1 MGLEDGALLRAA
13 TAQFADRLRGFRAK
27 AGAPALS
34 PAEHGDVLQ
43 AGVGVCQVVGSLAAA
58 AAGVGAG
65 SAQPQQSDAVLDNA
79 TRGSVEL
86 GLGEVAQKAVM
97 FGAKPA
103 AIQLLR
109 PLQVRKAPSWP
120 RSWANFSP
128 L

>member
-13 TAQFADRLRGFRAK
+13 TAQFADRLQSFRAK
-27 AGAPALS
+27 AAGAPALL

-79 TRGSVEL
+79 TRGSV
-86 GLGEVAQKAVM
+86 
-97 FGAKPA
+97 KPVYFRRNLRSK
-103 AIQLLR
+103 LLR
-109 PLQVRKAPSWP
+109 NS
-120 RSWANFSP
+120 
-128 L
+128 